1 MGKTTFQDA
10 SENSLIL
17 SLAARKEVYKSNAQG
32 TDILYAIY
40 SRLQGSVSKNK
51 WTVLQ
56 PRLRTTYDAGK
67 IENMQITYDTTN

>member
-32 TDILYAIY
+32 TGILYAIC
-40 SRLQGSVSKNK
+40 SVLKGSVSRNN

-56 PRLRTTYDAGK
+56 PRYEEHMT
-67 IENMQITYDTTN
+67 ENRKYADYL